1 MKERYNMLYT
11 IVSDVYEDKKDANI
25 ITVFLDLYN
34 GDEYQMTMDLTFNIT
49 NIGLSSDMD
58 YMYDLSKELDRIVCD
73 LYEKKNYNFPSAVEV
88 LQELDKINYLTIEL

>member
-1 MKERYNMLYT
+1 MLYT
-11 IVSDVYEDKKDANI
+11 IVSDVYEDKNDANI
-25 ITVFLDLYN
+25 ITIFLDLYN

-58 YMYDLSKELDRIVCD
+58 YMYDLSKDLDRIVCD
-73 LYEKKNYNFPSAVEV
+73 LYKKKNYNFPSSVEV